1 MENPKPHPAVAEPVE
16 VKSPKQHRGFARLNK
31 ERQREIASK
40 GGKAAHLK
48 GTAHQFSVEEA
59 RAAGAKGGKSVSA
72 DREHMSRIGRAGGIK
87 RRKGL
92 VQVEAASV
100 RPSQDESADA
110 ALTLESIGC

>member
-1 MENPKPHPAVAEPVE
+1 MENPKPHPTVAEPVE
-16 VKSPKQHRGFARLNK
+16 VSSPKQHRGFARLDK

-72 DREHMSRIGRAGGIK
+72 DREHMARIGRAGGIK
-87 RRKGL
+87 RKKGML
-92 VQVEAASV
+92 EAESASAH
-100 RPSQDESADA
+100 PADGEHADA
-110 ALTLESIGC
+110 AITLESIGC